1 MYARIDACPKTNLSA
16 AKEYIEVIE
25 QIEKTKDSQKLQKLE
40 EKRAELH
47 WEFIGLLKEQGLV
60 IKTETMQQE

>member
-1 MYARIDACPKTNLSA
+1 MYAV

-25 QIEKTKDSQKLQKLE
+25 QIGKIRDAHKLQKLE

-47 WEFIGLLKEQGLV
+47 WEFIGLLKEQGISYKDRDHATRIAIRIAKKEL
-60 IKTETMQQE
+60 